1 MYGDCKQYLF
11 ESCCCYGIYQI
22 QEGIAFCFELSSVFT
37 FTGSEPCY
45 NFTRHRASIGWSKLT
60 HSQIIPNTSSQIPNT
75 PSKKTKFEIPM
86 TRYTIQNTKYTLTHL
101 RNPSLGTI
109 STATAVLLDDQ
120 TRTKLGQKFYT
131 SLDWNIS
138 IREYIH
144 TFHLTVMWQYW
155 NLIWFKMNSE
165 YSSGISSYWIRWYE
179 EIKSFVSFAPV
190 LNIIDFCIFFHLIW
204 KMHFRKVGDGCNWLP
219 YSTDIYLYHFVS
231 KINMTTTKKTHKR
244 NLLITQGLSL
254 TLHLCKSRILHI
266 WKSVREDKIL
276 YTVL

>member
-1 MYGDCKQYLF
+1 
-11 ESCCCYGIYQI
+11 
-22 QEGIAFCFELSSVFT
+22 
-37 FTGSEPCY
+37 
-45 NFTRHRASIGWSKLT
+45 
-60 HSQIIPNTSSQIPNT
+60 
-75 PSKKTKFEIPM
+75 M

-120 TRTKLGQKFYT
+120 TTTKLGQKFYT
-131 SLDWNIS
+131 SLDWRIL
-138 IREYIH
+138 IRESIH

-190 LNIIDFCIFFHLIW
+190 LKYHWFLHFLSSSYLKDAFQESGRWLQLIALLNWHLSLSFCIKDKH
-204 KMHFRKVGDGCNWLP
+204 DN
-219 YSTDIYLYHFVS
+219 
-231 KINMTTTKKTHKR
+231 NKKTHKR